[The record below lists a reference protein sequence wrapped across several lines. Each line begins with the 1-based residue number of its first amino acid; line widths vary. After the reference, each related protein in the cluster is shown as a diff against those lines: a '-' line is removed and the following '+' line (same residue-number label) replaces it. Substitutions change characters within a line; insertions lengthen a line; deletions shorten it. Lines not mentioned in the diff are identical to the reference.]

1 MPMNT
6 MKVNDLAKAAGV
18 SAETVRHYA
27 RQGLIQA
34 KKDPA
39 NGYRFFPTSD
49 VQRLKF
55 IKAAQRLGLSL
66 QDIRRI
72 FADANKGESPCPR
85 VRHMIAQ
92 RIEESAEQIR
102 ELQKVRRRM
111 QRALKEWD
119 RMSDGTPDGHSICRL
134 IESQK

>member
-1 MPMNT
+1 MSMNT
-6 MKVNDLAKAAGV
+6 MKVNELAKAAGV
-18 SAETVRHYA
+18 SGDTVRHYV

-39 NGYRFFPTSD
+39 NGYRFFQASM

-72 FADANKGESPCPR
+72 LSDANKGDLSASP
-85 VRHMIAQ
+85 
-92 RIEESAEQIR
+92 
-102 ELQKVRRRM
+102 
-111 QRALKEWD
+111 
-119 RMSDGTPDGHSICRL
+119 
-134 IESQK
+134 